1 MKEKSIFLFN
11 SINETVAVLIKTS
24 SAFKAWKLF
33 ALGFKQ
39 VGHAAGNSDQEILE
53 DAKNQLATYN
63 PTFMT
68 YKEMNKMRKSRGLK

>member
-11 SINETVAVLIKTS
+11 SVNETIAVLIKTNA
-24 SAFKAWKLF
+24 AFKAWKLF

-39 VGHAAGNSDQEILE
+39 MGYAAGNSDKEILD
-53 DAKNQLATYN
+53 DAKNQLTAYS

-68 YKEMNKMRKSRGLK
+68 YAEMNKMRKSRGL